1 MNYQIII
8 PSHRRPQA
16 LLKTLCLL
24 PRGADITIVFS
35 DIKDFNDFNAIRPG
49 ALRVS
54 AQVVSDSG
62 SLREKF
68 EFIHQMPKETKNVV
82 IVEDDIEAF
91 LVNVQGKLVSMRP
104 ERVGEMFEE
113 GFKAALLSGSKI
125 WGIAPVANHYF
136 MECSVEPKRQK
147 TSRLKLC
154 IGYCWGY
161 IEENDARMI
170 PRTSNRADVERSLRF
185 FVRDGS
191 VARMD
196 CYAVKTNPRTNQGGL
211 QSEFTLDQRIQANK
225 ESVDY
230 LIKNFPRLVEVNTKR
245 DRAGGYEELTLAKIF
260 DDRPNRLN
268 LLKLLGSKLWD

>member
-1 MNYQIII
+1 MSYEIII

-16 LLKTLCLL
+16 LLKTLCQL
-24 PRGADITIVFS
+24 PNETEITIVFS
-35 DIKDFNDFNAIRPG
+35 DQEDLDEFYKFSPELWIKH
-49 ALRVS
+49 S
-54 AQVVSDSG
+54 CVVSG
-62 SLREKF
+62 CKSLKEKF
-68 EFIHQMPKETKNVV
+68 EFIHNMPKIGNKVV

-91 LVNVQGKLVSMRP
+91 LVNVQGKLVSMSP
-104 ERVGEMFEE
+104 ERVGQMFEE
-113 GFKAALLSGSKI
+113 GFEAARLSGSKI

-147 TSRLKLC
+147 TSKLKLC

-161 IEENDARMI
+161 IEEKDERMV

-185 FVRDGS
+185 YVRDGG

-225 ESVDY
+225 ESVVY
-230 LIKNFPRLVEVNTKR
+230 LLKNFPRLVEINTKR